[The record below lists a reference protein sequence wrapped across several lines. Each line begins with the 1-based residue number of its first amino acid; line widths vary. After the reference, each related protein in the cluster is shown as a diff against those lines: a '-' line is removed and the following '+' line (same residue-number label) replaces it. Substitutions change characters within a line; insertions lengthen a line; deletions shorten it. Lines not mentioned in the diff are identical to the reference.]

1 VAVID
6 TLRLIGSPET
16 NKVMMG
22 ELSRL
27 ARRALAGRLPEPRKQ
42 GSGALIYPFD
52 PALAMVAVHYH
63 RTATR
68 VLWDLYQSRAQRLEP
83 LYEELLTDLEQDRRP
98 WYRDGAGISV
108 QARNVGAFA
117 AGERQ
122 IVGTVKNA
130 IIDGAAARG
139 VRLHVDPE
147 APDLVLVAR
156 MHDDTL
162 TVSLDLAGRS
172 LSQRG
177 YRQEHG
183 PAPMREHLAA
193 VLCMLARHD
202 PRAEILFDPMCGAGT
217 ICIEGALMAR
227 AAPLWPAD
235 RAPALDRI
243 PAFQDVDIALLGEP
257 LFADT
262 RPLVIGN
269 DMDRRA
275 LQAARDN
282 VRAAR
287 LAGDSRGDS
296 AGDSVGDSVI
306 WRQGDFRDL
315 SPDRVRSLA
324 RASKIQPPGG
334 LILSNPPYGHR
345 LADPQLLAL
354 YRDLGDW
361 CGQFRGW
368 RAGFLVANPDWT
380 GAFGRRARIQKP
392 LKNGPIKGYFYLYD
406 L

>member
-1 VAVID
+1 
-6 TLRLIGSPET
+6 
-16 NKVMMG
+16 
-22 ELSRL
+22 
-27 ARRALAGRLPEPRKQ
+27 
-42 GSGALIYPFD
+42 
-52 PALAMVAVHYH
+52 VAVHYH

-68 VLWDLYQSRAQRLEP
+68 VLWDLYQSRAARLEP
-83 LYEELLTDLEQDRRP
+83 LYEELATDVGQDDRA
-98 WYRDGAGISV
+98 WHRDGAGISV
-108 QARNVGAFA
+108 EARNVGAFA

-139 VRLHVDPE
+139 VRLHVDPH

-183 PAPMREHLAA
+183 AAPLREHLAA

-202 PRAEILFDPMCGAGT
+202 PRTEILLDPMCGAGT

-243 PAFQDVDIALLGEP
+243 PAFQGVGFPRLGEP
-257 LFADT
+257 LFGDT
-262 RPLVIGN
+262 RPVVIGN

-275 LQAARDN
+275 LQAARGN
-282 VRAAR
+282 ASAAG
-287 LAGDSRGDS
+287 LAGDSRSPDD
-296 AGDSVGDSVI
+296 AVI
-306 WRQGDFRDL
+306 WRQGDFRTL
-315 SPDRVRSLA
+315 SPDGVRSLA
-324 RASKIQPPGG
+324 ANQTRAPEG
-334 LILSNPPYGHR
+334 LIVSNPPYGHR
-345 LADPQLLAL
+345 LTDPQLLAL

-368 RAGFLVANPDWT
+368 RAGFLVANPDWPR
-380 GAFGRRARIQKP
+380 AFGRRPRIQKP
-392 LKNGPIKGYFYLYD
+392 LKNGPIRGYFYLYD